1 MTSSREANIRG
12 AMCCAAVLSV
22 LVGLCLNL
30 ACSSPVVAQ
39 SWSLGEEDWKP
50 VWTGRADIAGRW
62 RLHAPSRIYCIMGF
76 SGAPEGGDGTVTA
89 TGFCPPEF
97 LARPRWRRDGD
108 RIVVVN
114 RRGDLVAYLEVVGRG
129 YLKGQIASGA
139 EVALVR

>member
-76 SGAPEGGDGTVTA
+76 SGEVGLMAD
-89 TGFCPPEF
+89 
-97 LARPRWRRDGD
+97 RPRPHSDQAARS
-108 RIVVVN
+108 
-114 RRGDLVAYLEVVGRG
+114 A
-129 YLKGQIASGA
+129 
-139 EVALVR
+139 VR